1 MLITNDPAAAGRGV
15 AKAGSKP
22 RQGSATD
29 IVVAHVEALIFDGV
43 LQPGEQLPSEADLA
57 EELGISRLT
66 VREGIRT
73 FQARGL
79 VNINHGRRATV
90 AHPNAAPLR
99 DFFSA
104 SVRRDASG
112 LLELLEVRM
121 AVEVH
126 AASLAALHATQSDLA
141 ALELAL
147 AYMKNSANNVESFND
162 ADVRF
167 HAALARAS
175 GNKTLGLIVEGME
188 EPLRAGRMAS
198 ISGHCATHQDLED
211 LIAQHST
218 IYDSV
223 LARNSRGAASAMA
236 RHLTETRKD
245 LAASFKASR
254 IASEPVRPAPNSG
267 AQTDKHHGGGNP
279 DGGSEKRSLHWRDR
293 GDQQRL
299 RLACGGTGA
308 GCDGPEPRPV

>member
-1 MLITNDPAAAGRGV
+1 MENELPVRS
-15 AKAGSKP
+15 AGSGTP
-22 RQGSATD
+22 HRQGSATD
-29 IVVAHVEALIFDGV
+29 IVVGYVETLIFDGV
-43 LQPGEQLPSEADLA
+43 LQPGDQLPSEADLA

-79 VNINHGRRATV
+79 VNINHGRRATL

-121 AVEVH
+121 AVEAH
-126 AASLAALHATQSDLA
+126 AASLAALHATQADLA

-147 AYMKNSANNVESFND
+147 TYMKYSATDVESFND

-175 GNKTLGLIVEGME
+175 GNKMLGLIVEGME
-188 EPLRAGRMAS
+188 EPLRSGRMAS
-198 ISGHCATHQDLED
+198 ISGHCASHQDLQD
-211 LIAQHST
+211 LISQHAK
-218 IYDSV
+218 IYEYV
-223 LARNSRGAASAMA
+223 VARNSKAAAAAMA
-236 RHLTETRKD
+236 RHLSETRKD
-245 LAASFKASR
+245 LKIAFKIR
-254 IASEPVRPAPNSG
+254 HVPPGPGEPTASETTQTQVH
-267 AQTDKHHGGGNP
+267 AQDPREMK
-279 DGGSEKRSLHWRDR
+279 
-293 GDQQRL
+293 
-299 RLACGGTGA
+299 
-308 GCDGPEPRPV
+308 EP

>member
-1 MLITNDPAAAGRGV
+1 MLKKELSARSAGTGTP
-15 AKAGSKP
+15 P

-29 IVVAHVEALIFDGV
+29 VVVGYVETLIFDGI
-43 LQPGEQLPSEADLA
+43 LQPGDQLPSEVDLA
-57 EELGISRLT
+57 EELGLSRLT

-79 VNINHGRRATV
+79 VNINHGRRATL

-126 AASLAALHATQSDLA
+126 AASLAALHATKSDLA
-141 ALELAL
+141 AMELAL
-147 AYMKNSANNVESFND
+147 TYMKNSATDFQSFND

-167 HAALARAS
+167 HAALATAS

-198 ISGHCATHQDLED
+198 ISGHCATHQDLQD
-211 LIAQHST
+211 LISQHT
-218 IYDSV
+218 KIYEHV
-223 LARNSRGAASAMA
+223 AGRNSKAAAAAMA
-236 RHLTETRKD
+236 RHLSETRKD
-245 LAASFKASR
+245 LTAAFKTRPGAPGPGGPAAR
-254 IASEPVRPAPNSG
+254 GTTQTHAPDPRERKEP
-267 AQTDKHHGGGNP
+267 
-279 DGGSEKRSLHWRDR
+279 
-293 GDQQRL
+293 
-299 RLACGGTGA
+299 
-308 GCDGPEPRPV
+308 

>member
-1 MLITNDPAAAGRGV
+1 MKNALPPRRAGARSTRG
-15 AKAGSKP
+15 
-22 RQGSATD
+22 QESATE
-29 IVVAHVEALIFDGV
+29 IVVGYVETLIFDGV
-43 LQPGEQLPSEADLA
+43 LQPGDQLPSEADLA

-79 VNINHGRRATV
+79 VNINHGRRATL

-126 AASLAALHATQSDLA
+126 AASLAALNATQSDLA

-147 AYMKNSANNVESFND
+147 TYMKNSATDIQSFND

-167 HAALARAS
+167 HAALATAS

-198 ISGHCATHQDLED
+198 ISGHCSTHQDLQD
-211 LIAQHST
+211 LISQHAK
-218 IYDSV
+218 IYAKVAARDSK
-223 LARNSRGAASAMA
+223 AAAAAMA
-236 RHLTETRKD
+236 RHLSETRRD
-245 LAASFKASR
+245 LRTAFKSSPGAPGLGGPAARRTTQVHA
-254 IASEPVRPAPNSG
+254 PVPHER
-267 AQTDKHHGGGNP
+267 K
-279 DGGSEKRSLHWRDR
+279 
-293 GDQQRL
+293 
-299 RLACGGTGA
+299 
-308 GCDGPEPRPV
+308 GP

>member
-1 MLITNDPAAAGRGV
+1 MSIKNELPVRSAGPPSVR
-15 AKAGSKP
+15 
-22 RQGSATD
+22 RQGSATEV
-29 IVVAHVEALIFDGV
+29 VVAYVETLIFDGV
-43 LQPGEQLPSEADLA
+43 LQPGDQLPSEADLA

-73 FQARGL
+73 FQTRGL
-79 VNINHGRRATV
+79 VNINHGRRATL

-112 LLELLEVRM
+112 LLELLEVRL

-141 ALELAL
+141 ALQLAL
-147 AYMKNSANNVESFND
+147 TYMKNSATDVEAFND

-167 HAALARAS
+167 HAALATAS

-198 ISGHCATHQDLED
+198 ISGHRTTHQDLQD
-211 LIAQHST
+211 LISQHAK
-218 IYDSV
+218 IYEQV
-223 LARNSRGAASAMA
+223 VARNSKAAAAAMA
-236 RHLTETRKD
+236 RHLSETRKD
-245 LAASFKASR
+245 LTAAFK
-254 IASEPVRPAPNSG
+254 RPGAP
-267 AQTDKHHGGGNP
+267 
-279 DGGSEKRSLHWRDR
+279 DR
-293 GDQQRL
+293 GRPNHS
-299 RLACGGTGA
+299 GTPQA
-308 GCDGPEPRPV
+308 QVAPDPRERKEP

>member
-1 MLITNDPAAAGRGV
+1 MKNELPARQAGPRNT
-15 AKAGSKP
+15 P
-22 RQGSATD
+22 RQGSATE
-29 IVVAHVEALIFDGV
+29 IVVEYVETLIFDGV
-43 LQPGEQLPSEADLA
+43 LQPGDQLPSEADLA
-57 EELGISRLT
+57 EELGVSRLT

-79 VNINHGRRATV
+79 VNINHGRRATL

-147 AYMKNSANNVESFND
+147 TYMRSSATDIQSFND

-198 ISGHCATHQDLED
+198 ISGHCATHQDLQD
-211 LIAQHST
+211 LISQHT
-218 IYDSV
+218 KIYANVAARDSK
-223 LARNSRGAASAMA
+223 AAAAAMTQ
-236 RHLTETRKD
+236 HLSETRKD
-245 LAASFKASR
+245 LTAAFKTRPGGPGIGGAPVSGTTQVHAPDPR
-254 IASEPVRPAPNSG
+254 GRKEP
-267 AQTDKHHGGGNP
+267 
-279 DGGSEKRSLHWRDR
+279 
-293 GDQQRL
+293 
-299 RLACGGTGA
+299 
-308 GCDGPEPRPV
+308 

>member
-1 MLITNDPAAAGRGV
+1 MLMKSEPAAAAER
-15 AKAGSKP
+15 ASKSHTTR

-29 IVVAHVEALIFDGV
+29 VVIGHVEALIFDGV
-43 LQPGEQLPSEADLA
+43 LQPGDQLPSESDLA

-79 VNINHGRRATV
+79 VNINHGRRATL
-90 AHPNAAPLR
+90 AHPNAAPLK

-126 AASLAALHATQSDLA
+126 AASLAAVHATQSDLA

-147 AYMKNSANNVESFND
+147 AYMSNSASDVELFND

-198 ISGHCATHQDLED
+198 ISGHCATHQDLQD
-211 LIAQHST
+211 LIAQHAT
-218 IYDSV
+218 IYSSV
-223 LARNSRGAASAMA
+223 AARNSRGAAAAMA

-245 LAASFKASR
+245 LSASFKARFNAPGS
-254 IASEPVRPAPNSG
+254 AGPALSG
-267 AQTDKHHGGGNP
+267 LAQTDSHP
-279 DGGSEKRSLHWRDR
+279 DRT
-293 GDQQRL
+293 
-299 RLACGGTGA
+299 A
-308 GCDGPEPRPV
+308 P

>member
-1 MLITNDPAAAGRGV
+1 METAYLSDLCKPAGV
-15 AKAGSKP
+15 CNSDGMSIKNELPVSSVGP
-22 RQGSATD
+22 PRVRRQGSATE
-29 IVVAHVEALIFDGV
+29 IVVGYVETLIFDGA
-43 LQPGEQLPSEADLA
+43 LQPGDQLPSETDLA

-79 VNINHGRRATV
+79 VNINHGRRATL

-141 ALELAL
+141 ALQLAL
-147 AYMKNSANNVESFND
+147 TYMKNSATDVEAFND

-167 HAALARAS
+167 HAALATAS

-188 EPLRAGRMAS
+188 EPLRVGRMAS
-198 ISGHCATHQDLED
+198 ISGHGITHQDLQD
-211 LIAQHST
+211 LISQHAE
-218 IYDSV
+218 IYEQV
-223 LARNSRGAASAMA
+223 VARNSKAAAVAMA
-236 RHLTETRKD
+236 RHLSETRKD
-245 LAASFKASR
+245 LTTAFKARPGAAVPGRPIRTGSR
-254 IASEPVRPAPNSG
+254 Q
-267 AQTDKHHGGGNP
+267 AQVMP
-279 DGGSEKRSLHWRDR
+279 DPHERK
-293 GDQQRL
+293 
-299 RLACGGTGA
+299 
-308 GCDGPEPRPV
+308 

>member
-1 MLITNDPAAAGRGV
+1 MLIKNGSAAAPGGA
-15 AKAGSKP
+15 AKSRSKP

-29 IVVAHVEALIFDGV
+29 VLIGHMEALIFDGV
-43 LQPGEQLPSEADLA
+43 LQPGDQLPSEAELA
-57 EELGISRLT
+57 EDLGISRLT

-79 VNINHGRRATV
+79 VNISHGRRATL

-126 AASLAALHATQSDLA
+126 AASLAALHATESDLA

-147 AYMKNSANNVESFND
+147 EYMKNSANDVESFND

-198 ISGHCATHQDLED
+198 ISGHCSTHQDFED
-211 LIAQHST
+211 LIAQHAT
-218 IYDSV
+218 IYSSV
-223 LARNSRGAASAMA
+223 AARNSRGAAAAMA

-245 LAASFKASR
+245 LAASFKASQSPPVPV
-254 IASEPVRPAPNSG
+254 ASGPSG
-267 AQTDKHHGGGNP
+267 GPQSDGHHGGEE
-279 DGGSEKRSLHWRDR
+279 S
-293 GDQQRL
+293 
-299 RLACGGTGA
+299 
-308 GCDGPEPRPV
+308 